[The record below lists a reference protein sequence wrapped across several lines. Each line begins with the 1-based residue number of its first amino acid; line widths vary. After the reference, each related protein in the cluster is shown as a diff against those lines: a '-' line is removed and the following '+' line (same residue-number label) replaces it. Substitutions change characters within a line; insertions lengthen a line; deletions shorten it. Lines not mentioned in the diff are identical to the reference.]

1 MHGQPP
7 LQVLLGAH
15 LLQLLAC
22 MGHSNWVGALGPSTQ
37 CQKLPMSFLVRA
49 ILLLQGF
56 MAWGTSSQ
64 ALSSSMKVLQSSKAA
79 SL

>member
-1 MHGQPP
+1 MHGQGP

-22 MGHSNWVGALGPSTQ
+22 MDHSNWVGALGPSMP
-37 CQKLPMSFLVRA
+37 CQKLPMSLLVRA

-56 MAWGTSSQ
+56 LTSGTFFQ
-64 ALSSSMKVLQSSKAA
+64 ALSSSMKVL
-79 SL
+79 